1 MLRRY
6 ELTDEEWL
14 RIEPLLPPENT
25 GKQGR
30 PRKDNRIIMNGI
42 VWLARSGAPWRDLPE
57 RYGSWKTV
65 YSRFR
70 KWIDDGILDN
80 IFRILSL
87 EAELGELSIDASI
100 VQAHQ
105 HSAGAKK
112 GGLQMKSDIAVEEPA
127 PKSMRQ

>member
-57 RYGSWKTV
+57 DNLIGWP
-65 YSRFR
+65 RFYASF
-70 KWIDDGILDN
+70 DN
-80 IFRILSL
+80 DREYEI
-87 EAELGELSIDASI
+87 AAIDADE
-100 VQAHQ
+100 
-105 HSAGAKK
+105 GDE
-112 GGLQMKSDIAVEEPA
+112 SDNDPQI
-127 PKSMRQ
+127 MIIF

>member
-42 VWLARSGAPWRDLPE
+42 VWLARSGAPWRDLPDVMVH
-57 RYGSWKTV
+57 GK
-65 YSRFR
+65 
-70 KWIDDGILDN
+70 
-80 IFRILSL
+80 
-87 EAELGELSIDASI
+87 LSIADSEN
-100 VQAHQ
+100 
-105 HSAGAKK
+105 G
-112 GGLQMKSDIAVEEPA
+112 
-127 PKSMRQ
+127 SMMVSLIIFSVF

>member
-42 VWLARSGAPWRDLPE
+42 VWLARSGAPWPIFLNVMVH
-57 RYGSWKTV
+57 GTMV
-65 YSRFR
+65 FR
-70 KWIDDGILDN
+70 
-80 IFRILSL
+80 
-87 EAELGELSIDASI
+87 
-100 VQAHQ
+100 
-105 HSAGAKK
+105 
-112 GGLQMKSDIAVEEPA
+112 
-127 PKSMRQ
+127 

>member
-42 VWLARSGAPWRDLPE
+42 VWLAHVCHFSA
-57 RYGSWKTV
+57 
-65 YSRFR
+65 RF
-70 KWIDDGILDN
+70 
-80 IFRILSL
+80 
-87 EAELGELSIDASI
+87 
-100 VQAHQ
+100 
-105 HSAGAKK
+105 
-112 GGLQMKSDIAVEEPA
+112 PA
-127 PKSMRQ
+127 TEKY

>member
-42 VWLARSGAPWRDLPE
+42 VWLDSHIYHFPKLSSLHYKKIAFSLILP
-57 RYGSWKTV
+57 
-65 YSRFR
+65 
-70 KWIDDGILDN
+70 
-80 IFRILSL
+80 
-87 EAELGELSIDASI
+87 
-100 VQAHQ
+100 
-105 HSAGAKK
+105 
-112 GGLQMKSDIAVEEPA
+112 P
-127 PKSMRQ
+127 

>member
-57 RYGSWKTV
+57 RYGSWNNGIQINKA
-65 YSRFR
+65 YSGDYLTF
-70 KWIDDGILDN
+70 KKKC
-80 IFRILSL
+80 L
-87 EAELGELSIDASI
+87 E
-100 VQAHQ
+100 
-105 HSAGAKK
+105 KF
-112 GGLQMKSDIAVEEPA
+112 MKYENG
-127 PKSMRQ
+127 